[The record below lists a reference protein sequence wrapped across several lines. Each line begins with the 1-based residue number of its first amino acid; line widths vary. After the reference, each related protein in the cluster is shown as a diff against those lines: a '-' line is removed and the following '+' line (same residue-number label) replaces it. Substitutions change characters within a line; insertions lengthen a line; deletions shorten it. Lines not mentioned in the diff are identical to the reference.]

1 MVTRSQL
8 VVGFPIDE
16 GVLSLKRLYDE
27 AIASPGYDVWNLI
40 DECSVSTRYLERFLP
55 SPRALFSRSQLRGTT
70 ARSRALPDDVFL
82 SLMVPLSPLLEHRR
96 TAAIL
101 DQADHMPAQL
111 RQEPSGCR
119 Q

>member
-27 AIASPGYDVWNLI
+27 AIVSPGYDVWNLI

-55 SPRALFSRSQLRGTT
+55 SPRALFSKSKLR
-70 ARSRALPDDVFL
+70 ARRHVAGRCQMTSFSL
-82 SLMVPLSPLLEHRR
+82 LMVPLSPLLEHRR